1 MENIALITDSGA
13 DLSETFIKENNI
25 YVANLYVIVDDQYYE
40 DRVEISPADLDRR
53 NKENSSFTAK
63 TTSPAP
69 ADFSKVFKKVAE
81 DGYKKAI
88 YVGLNPRLS
97 STFSNAELAEKHGLE
112 IAMVNSGS
120 VTLLEGLVVI
130 YANDLIKEG
139 IEFDKIVAKLNKN
152 IGNQKA
158 YVWFDTLKYL
168 KAGGRLGKVAKRASS
183 ILNFK
188 PVLSL
193 DGKGDFDLIK
203 LKVKKEKSYAIIEEK
218 IREDLAN
225 VKKYYMTYISGT
237 DNSLLEEIK
246 NRLEN
251 IEQNAELALTSQFGS
266 AISAHAGSKAYSVGY
281 LKIDE

>member
-1 MENIALITDSGA
+1 MEKIALITDSGA
-13 DLSETFIKENNI
+13 DLSEEFIKENNI
-25 YVANLYVIVDDQYYE
+25 YVANLYVVIDDQFYE
-40 DRVEISPADLDRR
+40 DRVAINPADL
-53 NKENSSFTAK
+53 NKKNNENSKFTAK
-63 TTSPAP
+63 TTSPSP
-69 ADFSKVFKKVAE
+69 ADFSEVFKKVAN
-81 DGYKKAI
+81 DGFKKAI
-88 YVGLNPRLS
+88 YVGLNPKLS

-120 VTLLEGLVVI
+120 VTLLEGLIVI

-139 IEFDKIVAKLNKN
+139 FTFEKIVEKLNKN
-152 IGNQKA
+152 VGNQKA

-193 DGKGDFDLIK
+193 DGQGDFDLIK
-203 LKVKKEKSYAIIEEK
+203 LKVKKEKSYDIIEEK

-237 DNSLLEEIK
+237 ERSLLKDIK
-246 NRLEN
+246 NRLED
-251 IEQNAELALTSQFGS
+251 IEENAESALTSQFGS

-281 LKIDE
+281 LKIIE